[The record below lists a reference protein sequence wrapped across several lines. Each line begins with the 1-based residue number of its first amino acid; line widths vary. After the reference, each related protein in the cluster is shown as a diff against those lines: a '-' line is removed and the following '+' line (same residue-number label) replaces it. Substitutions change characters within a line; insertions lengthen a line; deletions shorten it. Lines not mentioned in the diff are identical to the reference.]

1 MFLHGQVVSCLLDSF
16 IRRVS
21 VFLSVPSWPPADT
34 ANVLRG
40 ISAPSPHRMEQTGRE
55 NVPGVYSHVAERR
68 NSFYDLLH
76 FSASVLIY
84 L

>member
-1 MFLHGQVVSCLLDSF
+1 MFLDGQVVSCLLDSF

-55 NVPGVYSHVAERR
+55 NVPGVYSHVAE
-68 NSFYDLLH
+68 
-76 FSASVLIY
+76 
-84 L
+84 